1 MTATWTRKSMAP
13 FRADLQ
19 ADLDA
24 RKAALAEPV
33 AAPATETNAADDLI
47 ARVEACAVIADVLAL
62 EESYQKARADMFDVP
77 EQDRIEAAIDVVKAA
92 LNGARQ

>member
-24 RKAALAEPV
+24 RKAALGRFA
-33 AAPATETNAADDLI
+33 ATERFPTLEAYWRDPAPFEAERAVEQAKVNASQTVDWDAHWRRHETND
-47 ARVEACAVIADVLAL
+47 AL
-62 EESYQKARADMFDVP
+62 EAMTLELLA
-77 EQDRIEAAIDVVKAA
+77 
-92 LNGARQ
+92 